1 MAKRGRKNKAEINR
15 QLFKKANNYYRKKW
29 FTDSQKSMDFYLND
43 QLSAEEKEMLQES
56 GMPDFTINRIT
67 PAIDIMKFFVTA
79 KNPRW
84 QAVGT
89 EGSDVDIANVHS
101 AVADYCWHL
110 SDGKSMFSSVIQ
122 DSLVKGIGIFKVG
135 IDSNADNGSGEVI
148 YDTIDPYDVYVDPMS
163 RDFLFRDASYIM
175 VQKNLPRIA
184 LIRLFP
190 QFKKKIVR
198 ATGSIESK
206 QYSFRDVHESE
217 VIQPGDVENES
228 YTLEGEQ
235 DDVLDFYEVY
245 SKEQVAF
252 VNVWVKQPPTPEE
265 LAMIQEQAQQQT
277 KTLRDT
283 LNVQFKEKQL
293 ELDNLVEAGEIL
305 PERRDLELQK
315 LMQEM
320 EGKIQEQQAI
330 IEAELTQ
337 VQTRTVQQVM
347 EKKRFDETM
356 KEKYFSDI
364 VVDYVEFFKT
374 QIKMCASVGDMY
386 LYEAILPIEE
396 YPIVPIPYTHTG
408 TPYAVGAVT
417 PMIGKQREIN
427 KAHQIMLHNANLASN
442 LRWLYTEGSVD
453 EEEWERY
460 SSSPGAMLKYRQG
473 FEVPTPVQPAPIN
486 NAFFTITQTGK
497 ADIEYISGI
506 SSSMQGIGEPSTETY
521 RGLLAMDEYGTRR
534 IRQWINNIV
543 EPALEQLGK
552 VFKTLA
558 QFTYTSQK
566 VFRIVQPQAGASEGE
581 VQEVSINIPI
591 YNDFGEVINRYN
603 DFQSA
608 KYDIRIVA
616 GSTQPVNRWALL
628 DEYFRWFQAGLIDD
642 VAMIEQTDIRNKK
655 QLMERKSIYSQLQ
668 SQVASLEEN
677 LKDKEGTIETLERQL
692 VQAGIKDKITKG
704 AIGKTKALMETQQEQ
719 RILQSRLNDMYN
731 DAEEK
736 IQQEKELVD

>member
-581 VQEVSINIPI
+581 IQEVSINIPI